1 MRPLRHRGKDAAT
14 VAAFAEDPAAHG
26 GDPHAVEADCID
38 MRPAFISGTA
48 ESLPAA
54 AVTFDKF
61 HAVKIINEAVDK
73 VRRAEQRGR
82 VL

>member
-1 MRPLRHRGKDAAT
+1 
-14 VAAFAEDPAAHG
+14 
-26 GDPHAVEADCID
+26 